1 MDKELLLLDEIGRKA
16 GVSQRELAEKS
27 GVSLGNV
34 NLLLKKMVKEGLV
47 KMESIPANR
56 VLYMLTPK
64 GMAEKADKTY
74 RYIRAHYHYIE
85 SLKKRIKEVLLMLL
99 DTHEE
104 IQLYIENDEV
114 SALLALAADEL
125 HHPSLRKV
133 SPKESLVIDKKTLL
147 VCSNPE
153 TVLFLTEEGFSS
165 VSIVGLL

>member
-1 MDKELLLLDEIGRKA
+1 MDKELILLDEIGRKA

-47 KMESIPANR
+47 KIESSPANR

-64 GMAEKADKTY
+64 GMAEKANKTY
-74 RYIRAHYHYIE
+74 RYIRVHYHYIE
-85 SLKKRIKEVLLMLL
+85 SQKKRIKEVLLTLL
-99 DTHEE
+99 DSHEE

-114 SALLALAADEL
+114 SALLALAGDEL
-125 HHPSLRKV
+125 NHPSLKKV
-133 SPKESLVIDKKTLL
+133 IQSETPVIEKNSLVI
-147 VCSNPE
+147 CSNPE
-153 TVLFLTEEGFSS
+153 TERILQAKGFSS